1 MVFPM
6 LKYIIRCCIATF
18 LVFNLLQADEGM
30 YPLSQIQKLNL
41 KSKGLKVSSKDI
53 FNPGKVALLDA
64 IVQIGGCTGSFV
76 SSEGLII
83 TNHHCA
89 FGGVQAIS
97 TKEHDYITDGFLAR
111 TRAEETSFKGVTVRI
126 TESYNDVSSDV
137 LSAVTDTMGFAT
149 RSKAIDKR
157 MKEIVAE
164 TEKNNP
170 GKRAEVAEMFI
181 GKSYTLFVYTFL
193 KDIRLVY
200 IPPRG
205 VGEFGG
211 EDDNW
216 MWPRHTGD
224 FSFVRAYVGKDGS
237 PAEYST
243 ENVPYKPKKFLKVN
257 PAGVEDKDP
266 VFILGYPG
274 RTFRHR
280 TSHYLAYEQDI
291 RMPFIA
297 DLFEWEIKTME
308 ALSKTDLGVEI
319 KLTGKI
325 KSLANTM
332 KNYRGKLK
340 GMKRIDLVSSKQE
353 EEKKLQAFIDAS
365 PERKATY
372 GTILQDLG
380 NVYSTMRA
388 RAQYELALDYLRG
401 TPQLVSLG
409 FSLYEAVREL
419 QKADLEREGAYME
432 RNLTRTKDGLV
443 QGLKN
448 FYEPADKIFLKEM
461 LTKAGKLP
469 QNSRIEPLDKMLSND
484 YSEQAITKFID
495 QMYAS
500 TSLTKDG
507 ELMKLF
513 SKTPDELDQLNDPF
527 VAFAKTLAPLY
538 TELKQIRRNRDGE
551 LSKLYGMLVDVKQSF
566 LKTDFIPDANSTVR
580 LTFGRIAGYS
590 PADALTASPFTTVRG
605 VMDKTTGIEP
615 YNTPLKL
622 IEQYKAKHYGR
633 FKNKKLNDVPVAM
646 LYNLDTTGG
655 NSGSPVLDANGN
667 IIGVNFDRTYE
678 ATINDYAWNQD
689 YSRSIAVDIRY
700 VLWVTEMVADAGFL
714 LNEMGVAPSK

>member
-1 MVFPM
+1 MKKHLFQ
-6 LKYIIRCCIATF
+6 IILVS
-18 LVFNLLQADEGM
+18 LVFCSLSLADEGM

-53 FNPGKVALLDA
+53 FNPGKVALIDA

-76 SSEGLII
+76 SPEGLII

-89 FGGVQAIS
+89 FGGVQNIS

-111 TRAEETSFKGVTVRI
+111 TRIEESPFKGVTVRI
-126 TESYNDVSSDV
+126 TESYKDVSADV
-137 LSAVTDTMGFAT
+137 LSAVTDTMNFGS

-157 MKEIVAE
+157 LKEIVTE
-164 TEKNNP
+164 TEKKNP
-170 GKRAEVAEMFI
+170 GKRAEVAEMFA
-181 GKSYTLFVYTFL
+181 GKSYTLFIYTFL

-200 IPPRG
+200 VPPRG
-205 VGEFGG
+205 IGEFGG

-237 PAEYST
+237 PADYSPD
-243 ENVPYKPKKFLKVN
+243 NIPYKPKKFLKVN

-280 TSHYLAYEQDI
+280 TSHYLSYEQDL
-291 RMPFIA
+291 RMPYIA
-297 DLFEWEIKTME
+297 DLFEWEIQTMQ
-308 ALSKTDLGVEI
+308 AMSKTDLSVEI
-319 KLTGKI
+319 KLSGKI

-340 GMKRIDLVSSKQE
+340 GMKRIDLVSTKQE
-353 EEKKLQAFIDAS
+353 EEKKLQSFIDENAD
-365 PERKATY
+365 RRMKY

-380 NVYSTMRA
+380 NVYSSMRT
-388 RAQYELALDYLRG
+388 RAQYEMTLDYLRA

-409 FSLYEAVREL
+409 FSLYDAVREL
-419 QKADLEREGAYME
+419 QKPDLEREGAYME
-432 RNLTRTKDGLV
+432 RNVSRTKDGLV
-443 QGLKN
+443 QSLKN
-448 FYEPADKIFLKEM
+448 YYEPADKVFFKEL
-461 LTKAGKLP
+461 LTRAGKLP
-469 QNSRIEPLDKMLSND
+469 NNSRIAPLDSMLAND
-484 YSEQAITKFID
+484 YSDQSVTKFID
-495 QMYAS
+495 AMYSSS
-500 TSLTKDG
+500 TLTKDSI
-507 ELMKLF
+507 LMKMLA
-513 SKTPDELDQLNDPF
+513 KNPAELDQMNDPF
-527 VAFAKTLAPLY
+527 ISFARALAPLY
-538 TELKQIRRNRDGE
+538 AELKQVRQKREGE
-551 LSKLYGMLVDVKQSF
+551 LSKLYGMLVDVKQ
-566 LKTDFIPDANSTVR
+566 LYMKKDFIPDANSTLR
-580 LTFGRIAGYS
+580 LTFGKIAGYS

-622 IEQYKAKHYGR
+622 IEEYKAKHYGR

-714 LNEMGVAPSK
+714 LNEMGVATSK